1 MAAQH
6 RPRYT
11 GRVIRLAMV
20 FNAGLF
26 ATCALAQSNSFGT
39 ISGLITDPDGVA
51 VPNIPVR
58 AKNSQT
64 GSTQNTSSSASGAY
78 TFAQLAPGTYELAVP
93 AVGFTLD
100 RFERKDLLVLA
111 GQTLRADI
119 KMPWGPNLGT
129 PGDDPSLFLRNKF
142 AGLSGPAPRTADG
155 KPDLSGVWNSNDDPH
170 PEEPS
175 MLPWVA
181 ELSKKWLENNFRD
194 SPSGFCLP
202 GGPLITGPLLYRI
215 VQTPT
220 LFLTLSEDV
229 VAVRQ
234 VFLDG
239 RGHPKDLN
247 PTWMGHSIGRWEGD
261 TLVVDT
267 VGMNDK
273 SWLNIYPHTEQLHLI
288 ERYRRTDFAHLQVE
302 ITIEDP
308 GAFTKPWTIHSV
320 WNLAPGEEI
329 GEYICSEN
337 NRDAP
342 HLSVK

>member
-1 MAAQH
+1 MI
-6 RPRYT
+6 RP
-11 GRVIRLAMV
+11 VIALSL
-20 FNAGLF
+20 GIL
-26 ATCALAQSNSFGT
+26 ATCAVAQTNRFGT
-39 ISGLITDPDGVA
+39 ISGVITDPDGAV
-51 VPNIPVR
+51 VPNIPVQ
-58 AKNSQT
+58 AENSQT
-64 GSTQNTSSSASGAY
+64 GTTQNTSASASGAY
-78 TFAQLAPGTYELAVP
+78 TFAQLLPGTYELLVP

-100 RFERKDLLVLA
+100 KFEQKDLTVRA

-129 PGDDPSLFLRNKF
+129 PGDDPSLFLRNKY
-142 AGLSGPAPRTADG
+142 AGQSGRVSRTADG
-155 KPDLSGVWNSNDDPH
+155 QPDLSGLWNSNDDPN

-175 MLPWVA
+175 MLPWA
-181 ELSKKWLENNFRD
+181 AALSKKWVEDKLRD
-194 SPSGFCLP
+194 TPSGFCLP
-202 GGPLITGPLLYRI
+202 GGPLITGPLLFKI

-220 LFLTLSEDV
+220 LFLTLWEDV
-229 VAVRQ
+229 APVRQ

-247 PTWMGHSIGRWEGD
+247 PTWMGHSIGHWEGD
-261 TLVVDT
+261 TLVIDT

-273 SWLNIYPHTEQLHLI
+273 SWLNIYPHTEQLHLV
-288 ERYRRTDFAHLQVE
+288 EHYRRPDFAHLQVD

-337 NRDAP
+337 NRDAQ

>member
-1 MAAQH
+1 MSRLVMAF
-6 RPRYT
+6 
-11 GRVIRLAMV
+11 GIV
-20 FNAGLF
+20 
-26 ATCALAQSNSFGT
+26 ALAASAFAQTNRFGA
-39 ISGLITDPDGVA
+39 ISGVITDPDGNA
-51 VPNIPVR
+51 VRNIPVQ

-64 GSTQNTSSSASGAY
+64 GAAQNTSTSASGAY
-78 TFAQLAPGTYELAVP
+78 TFARLMPGTYELLVA

-100 RFERKDLLVLA
+100 KFEQKELAVRA

-119 KMPWGPNLGT
+119 RMPWGPNLGT
-129 PGDDPSLFLRNKF
+129 PGDDPSLFLRNKY
-142 AGLSGPAPRTADG
+142 AGRSGRVVRTADG
-155 KPDLSGVWNSNDDPH
+155 KPDLSGVWNSNDDPN
-170 PEEPS
+170 PVEPP
-175 MLPWVA
+175 MLAWA
-181 ELSKKWLENNFRD
+181 AALSKKWLENKLRD

-215 VQTPT
+215 VQTPK
-220 LFLTLSEDV
+220 LFLTLTEDV
-229 VAVRQ
+229 APVRQ

-239 RGHPKDLN
+239 RSHPKDLN
-247 PTWMGHSIGRWEGD
+247 PTWMGHSIGHWEGD
-261 TLVVDT
+261 TLVIDT

-288 ERYRRTDFAHLQVE
+288 EHYRRTDFAHLQVD

-308 GAFTKPWTIHSV
+308 GAFTKPWTIRSV

-337 NRDAP
+337 NRDAQ